1 MRRGIVALVFRGRG
15 VGGQVGVSA
24 EAAKVAWLRVGL
36 KMKDLVG

>member
-15 VGGQVGVSA
+15 VGQVGVSA